1 MEQLFFYLVPMNF
14 ALIGYGKM
22 GRAIEAMGMQ
32 QGHSF
37 PLIIDEHNREELQSS
52 NLSGVDAAIEF
63 SVPSAAPAN
72 IMECISLGVPV
83 VTGTTG
89 WNERADE
96 IEAYCRRKN
105 GTLFYASNYSIGVNI
120 LFALNRKL
128 AEIMNQFPEYRVSM
142 EEVHHIH
149 KKDAPSG
156 TAIQLA
162 LQIQE
167 AHHQIHG
174 WYLKQ
179 PGDPAEEHA
188 SQLPIEA
195 VREGE
200 VKGIHTIRYE
210 SHLDSITLNHQAKT
224 RDAFAAGALLAAAY
238 IKDKKGVFG
247 MQDLLKL

>member
-1 MEQLFFYLVPMNF
+1 MNF

-22 GRAIEAMGMQ
+22 GRAIEAMGTQ

-37 PLIIDEHNREELQSS
+37 PLIIDVDNRADLHSANLREL
-52 NLSGVDAAIEF
+52 DAAIEF

-72 IMECISLGVPV
+72 IMECINLGVPV

-89 WNERADE
+89 WNDRAEE
-96 IEAYCRRKN
+96 IEAYCREKT
-105 GTLFYASNYSIGVNI
+105 GSLFYASNYSIGVNI

-128 AEIMNQFPEYRVSM
+128 AEIMNRFPEYRVSM

-156 TAIQLA
+156 TAITLA

-167 AHHQIHG
+167 LHHQIQG

-179 PGDPAEEHA
+179 HGDDPVEHEG
-188 SQLPIEA
+188 QLPIEA
-195 VREGE
+195 LREGE

-210 SHLDSITLNHQAKT
+210 SPLDTITLNHQAKT
-224 RDAFAAGALLAAAY
+224 RDAFAAGALLAATF
-238 IKDKKGVFG
+238 IKDKVGVFG